1 MWYWQVS
8 QEKKFLKAFHSNDI
22 LLSSTDVYLWS
33 KTEPKV
39 KEKSKFR
46 WQKKLDEKR
55 VQPLWAPR
63 RSCSRHNLIGIGG
76 TIGSRIGSWW
86 VVITTCAH
94 PLTCIKACCNLP
106 CYPWSTT
113 TQLVRLKSVGY
124 HTLLRNQN
132 PVSNPLLKK
141 IEVAENCTVYWS
153 VETPGNGFWTN
164 LVYKKAERGFTNI

>member
-8 QEKKFLKAFHSNDI
+8 QEFFFLKAFHSVDI
-22 LLSSTDVYLWS
+22 LLSSADVYLWS
-33 KTEPKV
+33 KTESEV
-39 KEKSKFR
+39 KEKNKFR

-76 TIGSRIGSWW
+76 TIRSRIGSWW

-94 PLTCIKACCNLP
+94 PLTCIEACCNLP
-106 CYPWSTT
+106 CYPWSTA

-124 HTLLRNQN
+124 NTLLRNED
-132 PVSNPLLKK
+132 PVSNPLLKQ

-153 VETPGNGFWTN
+153 VEIPGNGFWTN

>member
-8 QEKKFLKAFHSNDI
+8 QEFFFWRCFTPMTFCYLQLMSIFEVK
-22 LLSSTDVYLWS
+22 LSEKS
-33 KTEPKV
+33 
-39 KEKSKFR
+39 KEKNKFR

-94 PLTCIKACCNLP
+94 PLTCIEACCNLP

-124 HTLLRNQN
+124 HTLLRNQD

-141 IEVAENCTVYWS
+141 FEVAEICTVYWS
-153 VETPGNGFWTN
+153 VETPGNSFWTN

>member
-8 QEKKFLKAFHSNDI
+8 QEFFFLKAFHSVDI
-22 LLSSTDVYLWS
+22 LLSSADVYLWS
-33 KTEPKV
+33 KTESEV
-39 KEKSKFR
+39 KEKNKFR

-94 PLTCIKACCNLP
+94 PLTCIEACCNLP
-106 CYPWSTT
+106 CYPWSTA

-124 HTLLRNQN
+124 HTLLRNED
-132 PVSNPLLKK
+132 PVSNPLLKQ

-153 VETPGNGFWTN
+153 VEIPGNGFWTN